1 MAIELWWWVGKLF
14 YTGLLALLILGPI
27 GIWVDNVKPGS
38 TVALVLVIL
47 AIAPFA
53 ICAVTV
59 VGWLLTNIL
68 IVIWR

>member
-1 MAIELWWWVGKLF
+1 MAIELWWWVEKLF
-14 YTGLLALLILGPI
+14 YTGWLALLILGPI
-27 GIWVDNVKPGS
+27 SIWVDNAKPGS
-38 TVALVLVIL
+38 TVDLVLVIL

-59 VGWLLTNIL
+59 AVWLLTNIL

>member
-1 MAIELWWWVGKLF
+1 MPIELWPWVGKLF
-14 YTGLLALLILGPI
+14 LTGWLTLLILGPI
-27 GIWVDNVKPGS
+27 SIWVDDAKPGS

-59 VGWLLTNIL
+59 AVWLVTNIL

>member
-1 MAIELWWWVGKLF
+1 MPIELWPWVGKLF
-14 YTGLLALLILGPI
+14 FTGWLTLLIFVPLS
-27 GIWVDNVKPGS
+27 IWIDEAKPGS
-38 TVALVLVIL
+38 TVALILVIL
-47 AIAPFA
+47 GLAPIA